1 MKMIT
6 PVLLGAD
13 LNCYSVARAFH
24 EAYGVKSYA
33 FGKYAIGET
42 EYSKIIIFQKVDDL
56 ASDDVLLETLL
67 NFASDHS
74 DEELY
79 LLGCTDEYQ
88 EAIIKNTS
96 KLAKY
101 YFFSCPSP
109 ELAEK
114 LISKEAFYD
123 MCDKYSLPYPKTK
136 IFSLQTPFAELSE
149 KALGFSYPIIVKP
162 SSSIDYWHNP
172 FDGMK
177 KVYLAET
184 KNEASEIISDIYSSG
199 YGNTLILQEHI
210 PGGEENMYVLTCYS
224 DKNAKVRMM
233 CMGHVLLGEHT
244 PKGLGNHV
252 AILTE
257 YHEDIMKQLSSFLED
272 VGYKG
277 FSNFDIKLDER
288 DGTFKIFEINLRQ
301 GRSNYYVTAS
311 GENIARLVVNDKHSA
326 FKEDK
331 NICREEFFWHNV
343 PKKIIYRY
351 ISDKNTE
358 QKVKKLVS
366 HGKSISTLFYPHDMR
381 FNFLRSCFVY
391 IHNIRYF
398 KKYRIYK

>member
-199 YGNTLILQEHI
+199 YGNTLILQEYI